1 MHTMHSVQV
10 KEGKKAGMV
19 SQKYTTSAREQIW
32 NLLLGP
38 NVGGWSENQSFES
51 CFGFF
56 KVRRVLYKTKERGAL
71 MSKRAIVADCY
82 FVFVWTSAL
91 KIVIINL
98 LANAC
103 KRLLSNYLFNRV
115 LINIYHSWSE
125 MIRVHC

>member
-1 MHTMHSVQV
+1 MHSVQV

-38 NVGGWSENQSFES
+38 NVGGWSESFES

-71 MSKRAIVADCY
+71 MSKRAIVADYY
-82 FVFVWTSAL
+82 FVSVWTSAL

-98 LANAC
+98 LAREC
-103 KRLLSNYLFNRV
+103 MQK
-115 LINIYHSWSE
+115 ITE
-125 MIRVHC
+125 